1 VKARFLSI
9 LILLL
14 LYSCTGSVIQT
25 PVFSESFDEIEVENS
40 PVSGFIDDAIYF
52 KEGKG
57 RIGQWRIATSL
68 RHEGFNEAWQLRK
81 GPHGTSLVQNFVNL
95 DNQNEPLS
103 LITHPI
109 IVAGDSM
116 WNDCKIEVDF
126 TPMAKFD
133 KCGVV
138 FGYQH
143 PNEFYFFGTEGNTVT
158 LKHISQSVTPLRPIE
173 RILEYRPLVWTPG
186 VEMHVVVTVRRNK
199 ISTIL
204 NDSIRMYEENETVL
218 PGKIGLISDMPAVF
232 NRVEVKV
239 LKGEIRKLNR
249 KKKTLGKR
257 EDIHVNRHPQMVPW
271 KRFDTRSFG
280 TDQNLRLGDLTGDGN
295 KEFLFVRSSVK
306 RNNICC
312 ITATSLDGHAIW
324 QYGDT
329 LIPAREFGEELP
341 VQIHDLNGDGQRE
354 VVFASGGRLRMLEGK
369 TGKLAA
375 SARLPGSMKVR
386 SLQFGDML
394 GTGRDNCILLSD
406 RDSKLLLLN
415 EKLQV
420 LWEKEID
427 DASQP
432 FIYDM
437 DGDGFD
443 EVLAGYS
450 VFNHGGELLFNSGDF
465 IGDRCNGVTVSAL
478 IEGESI
484 IPCLIYAAGDWGVMY
499 VDFDGNVLKQ
509 EIMGHVKYLSVA
521 DFDMESP
528 GLEVVSSNGWG
539 SDGLVH
545 ISDAAGNVRK
555 NFMTATGVG
564 RCVPVNWKGDG
575 EEFFIVSADSLLGGM
590 FDKEG
595 RLAVRFPND
604 NHPLT
609 CYQIADLYGDVRD
622 EVLVWNRDELW
633 VYTQDDNPRMGH
645 TYNPDRIPLYNQS
658 MHQMN
663 LSLPGW

>member
-1 VKARFLSI
+1 MKARFLSI
-9 LILLL
+9 LITLILF
-14 LYSCTGSVIQT
+14 SCSGNVIQT
-25 PVFSESFDEIEVENS
+25 PVFSDGFDELEVLE
-40 PVSGFIDDAIYF
+40 PPISGSIDEAIYYSA
-52 KEGKG
+52 G
-57 RIGQWRIATSL
+57 RGEIGQWRVASSL
-68 RHEGFNEAWQLRK
+68 RQEGFSEAWQLRRS
-81 GPHGTSLVQNFVNL
+81 PEGTALAQTFVNL

-143 PNEFYFFGTEGNTVT
+143 PNEFYFFGTEGNTVI

-173 RILEYRPLVWTPG
+173 RILEYKPLVWTPG
-186 VEMHVVVTVRRNK
+186 EEMRVVVTVRRNK

-218 PGKIGLISDMPAVF
+218 PGRIGLISDMPALF
-232 NRVEVKV
+232 SRVEVKL
-239 LKGEIRKLNR
+239 LKGELRKLNR
-249 KKKTLGKR
+249 KKRQLERR
-257 EDIHVNRHPQMVPW
+257 EEIHLERHPMMVPW

-280 TDQNLRLGDLTGDGN
+280 TDQNLRLGDLNGDGN
-295 KEFLFVRSSVK
+295 KEFLFVRSSEK

-312 ITATSLDGHAIW
+312 ITAMNFDGHEIW
-324 QYGDT
+324 QFGDT

-354 VVFASGGRLRMLEGK
+354 VIFASGGRIRILEGK
-369 TGKLAA
+369 SGKESL
-375 SARLPGSMKVR
+375 SARLPRSMEVR

-394 GTGRDNCILLSD
+394 GTGRDNCILISD
-406 RDSKLLLLN
+406 RDSRLLLLN

-420 LWEKEID
+420 LWETKIE

-432 FIYDM
+432 LVYDL
-437 DGDGFD
+437 DGDGLD

-450 VFNHGGELLFNSGDF
+450 VFDNQGGLLFNSGDF
-465 IGDRCNGVTVSAL
+465 IGDRCNGVVVSDMV
-478 IEGESI
+478 EGEMS

-499 VDFDGNVLKQ
+499 VDFEGNVLKQ
-509 EIMGHVKYLSVA
+509 NIMGHVKYLSVA
-521 DFDMESP
+521 DFDMESA

-539 SDGLVH
+539 SDGLIH
-545 ISDAAGNVRK
+545 ISDASGNVREQLITV
-555 NFMTATGVG
+555 NGAS

-575 EEFFIVSADSLLGGM
+575 EEFFIVSADSISGGM
-590 FDKEG
+590 MDKAG
-595 RLAVRFPND
+595 RLSVRFPND
-604 NHPLT
+604 GHPLS
-609 CYQIADLYGDVRD
+609 CYHVADLYGDTRD
-622 EVLVWNRDELW
+622 EVLVWNNEELW
-633 VYTQDDNPRMGH
+633 VYTQDDNPRMGN
-645 TYNPDRIPLYNQS
+645 TYNPDRIQLYNHS

-663 LSLPGW
+663 VSLPGW